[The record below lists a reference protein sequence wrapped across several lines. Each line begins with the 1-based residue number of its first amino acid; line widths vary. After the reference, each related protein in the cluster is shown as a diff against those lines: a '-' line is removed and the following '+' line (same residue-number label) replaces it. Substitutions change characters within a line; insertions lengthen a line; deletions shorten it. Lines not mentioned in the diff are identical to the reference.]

1 MLYITLVCRHLFKD
15 KHSHIHVFQLF
26 ICSSMMSTR
35 ADTPLNVA
43 VIYIYGC
50 VYVSRMFQISAK
62 TSAAPKNQAVWS
74 RRKKINNPM
83 HRRLPIVKKWGVN
96 KHITEWE
103 KTLLGWL
110 HVFSAIVVKW
120 IFPIKCLPMEEWDYV
135 DCHTVYLQRIHSGLV
150 GKQPVLGCILN
161 VGKKHKQQISG
172 HLSACFVK
180 TVIVFNAVPQTRGR
194 LVGDLNRQN

>member
-1 MLYITLVCRHLFKD
+1 MYVSCLSVLVWCQPEQTHLNVNVLYIWVCL
-15 KHSHIHVFQLF
+15 
-26 ICSSMMSTR
+26 
-35 ADTPLNVA
+35 
-43 VIYIYGC
+43 C
-50 VYVSRMFQISAK
+50 VSYVSDLCKK
-62 TSAAPKNQAVWS
+62 TLATPKNQAVWS
-74 RRKKINNPM
+74 RIIIINNPM

-120 IFPIKCLPMEEWDYV
+120 IFPVKCLPMEEWDYV

-161 VGKKHKQQISG
+161 DEKTTTQTADIRASFCL
-172 HLSACFVK
+172 LSQNSDCFECSATDEV
-180 TVIVFNAVPQTRGR
+180 TTGQGSE
-194 LVGDLNRQN
+194 L